1 MHGREAVVLNFGAV
15 SPSLPAAVMKLRHCV
30 LVPLLAFA
38 CDVPSSAFEG
48 RVRPVTRDERPDS
61 LDASVG
67 CQSSPPRFLT
77 DLPGAAQARV
87 TFVGDAIAVAFV
99 TDAGSVQVRVVDPM
113 TGGAGTLHSFPDS
126 AAANVA
132 LGTSGGVLG
141 VAWDS
146 WPSGASNHVRFA
158 TVDTNSGAVSAQNRL
173 SPPLGDSQ
181 EPVRGRTPR
190 VSAHDAGFFVV
201 WDDGRYAEPRRG
213 GVNLFGWQGLYG
225 HAVDLAGEPEGSD
238 RQVVQTADGTR
249 SFALAWTGT
258 DWLTVWSS
266 GDSPVS
272 VSGRFS
278 GQGYTPAG
286 EPPPLAVVAERKA
299 SGLIHLAK
307 GGDGRVLATVPFASP
322 LGARRVGTLVVSRT
336 GAAAFTAWPELDVG
350 VSALAG
356 GPTGYVALV
365 GDVLW
370 QLDLEGRR
378 LGSQQLSLEALR
390 PGLIGDTAV
399 TVEGKRARLLF
410 TSETAAGVSLWSANA
425 CLP

>member
-1 MHGREAVVLNFGAV
+1 MTIRPWFLV
-15 SPSLPAAVMKLRHCV
+15 S
-30 LVPLLAFA
+30 LLALA
-38 CDVPSSAFEG
+38 CDVPSSAFDG

-61 LDASVG
+61 FDASVG

-87 TFVGDAIAVAFV
+87 AFVGEAVAVAFV
-99 TDAGSVQVRVVDPM
+99 TDAGSVAVRVVDPT
-113 TGGAGTLHSFPDS
+113 TGAERVRETFRDP
-126 AAANVA
+126 AAANLA

-146 WPSGASNHVRFA
+146 WPSGESNHVRFA
-158 TVDTNSGAVSAQNRL
+158 TVDTVSGAASAPSRL
-173 SPPLGDSQ
+173 SPRLGDSQ

-190 VSAHDAGFFVV
+190 VSSHDAGFFVV

-213 GVNLFGWQGLYG
+213 GANLFGWQGLYG

-238 RQVVQTADGTR
+238 KQIVQTADGTR

-258 DWLTVWSS
+258 DWLTVWSA

-299 SGLIHLAK
+299 SGVIHLAT
-307 GGDGRVLATVPFASP
+307 GGDGRVLAAVPFASP
-322 LGARRVGTLVVSRT
+322 LGARRLGTLVVSRT
-336 GAAAFTAWPELDVG
+336 GTGAFTAWPELGVG

-356 GPTGYVALV
+356 GPTGYVALTI
-365 GDVLW
+365 DVLW
-370 QLDLEGRR
+370 QLDLDGRR

-390 PGLIGDTAV
+390 PGFISDTALS
-399 TVEGKRARLLF
+399 VEGKRARLLF
-410 TSETAAGVSLWSANA
+410 TSETAAGVSIWSAVA